1 VSRLRWGERGAGV
14 GAALL
19 LGSLF
24 LDWVGPIGRS
34 GWSSLGWPTLLV
46 CVAAIAV
53 AAWLVA
59 ATALARP
66 VAQMVAACVLT
77 AVVGTVTFVVVLA
90 RIAIFQP
97 GPNAVTT
104 IEAGAWIGL
113 AAALLIALSGWWAIK
128 DERTDAPESAYTPP
142 APRPAPPARSS

>member
-1 VSRLRWGERGAGV
+1 
-14 GAALL
+14 LL
-19 LGSLF
+19 LISLF
-24 LDWVGPIGRS
+24 LDWVGPSGRS
-34 GWSSLGWPTLLV
+34 GWSSLGWLTLLV

-66 VAQMVAACVLT
+66 LAQMVAACVLT
-77 AVVGTVTFVVVLA
+77 AVVGTLTFVVVLV
-90 RIAIFQP
+90 RIAIVQP

-104 IEAGAWIGL
+104 IEAGAYVGL
-113 AAALLIALSGWWAIK
+113 AAALLIAAAGWWAIK